1 MNVAYILVT
10 ILAAVATGYAA
21 SNDFTRPD
29 WMIENMKSLNIPQ
42 SWLTTLGVLKGA
54 GAVGLLAG
62 LMMPKIGILSG
73 VCLVIFFLGA
83 IGFTLRARFFAH
95 LTYPLVWLVLVTA
108 SLALRLMK
116 M

>member
-1 MNVAYILVT
+1 MKMGYIVVT
-10 ILAAVATGYAA
+10 ILAAVVTGYAA

-29 WMIENMKSLNIPQ
+29 WLMENMKRLNIPQ
-42 SWLTTLGVLKGA
+42 TWLRTLGVLKGA

-62 LMMPKIGILSG
+62 LMMPKTGIVSG

-83 IGFTLRARFFAH
+83 IVFTLRARFFAH

-108 SLALRLMK
+108 SLALRLMTV
-116 M
+116 

>member
-1 MNVAYILVT
+1 VNVAFIVVT

-29 WMIENMKSLNIPQ
+29 WLMENMKRLNIPQ

-62 LMMPKIGILSG
+62 LMMPKIGVVSG
-73 VCLVIFFLGA
+73 ICLAIFFLGA
-83 IGFTLRARFFAH
+83 IVFTLRARFFAH
-95 LTYPLVWLVLVTA
+95 LTYPLVWLILVTA
-108 SLALRLMK
+108 SLALRLMTL
-116 M
+116 